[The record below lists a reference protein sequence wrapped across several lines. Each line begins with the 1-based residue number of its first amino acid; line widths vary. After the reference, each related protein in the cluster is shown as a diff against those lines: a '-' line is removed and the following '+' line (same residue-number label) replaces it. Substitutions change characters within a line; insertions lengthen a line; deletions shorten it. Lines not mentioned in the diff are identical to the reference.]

1 MTSSTTIFAAKKILT
16 MNSYQPVATHVAVRD
31 GRILGVGSLDELAH
45 WGDYTLNETFADKIL
60 VPGFV
65 EAHCH
70 AMNGSAWDNTY
81 VGFFDRTDP
90 DGRLWPGIKTLD
102 RVIERLIEIERTLDD
117 PKQTLVAWGFDPIY
131 FDDGVRM
138 TLEHLDQVSRDRRIM
153 VQHSNGHLLN
163 ASRKVIELA
172 GITSSTDVEGVMK
185 DDSGQ
190 PTGELG
196 EMAAQYMAYK
206 VADDVRRFD
215 GINSNDLWTFAKTA
229 TNVGVTTATDLH
241 AKVEDQNI
249 RAYVEA
255 TTSAD
260 YPLRLVPAAAAL
272 TMSIQDGPSHVA
284 QLKQHNNNKLHLGL
298 CKIMTDG
305 SIQGFTGRLKWPGYI
320 NGKPNGIWNLP
331 PQTLTEMV
339 EAYHAAGLQMHMH
352 TNGDEASELMINAI
366 EAALH
371 KYPRPDHR
379 HTLTHCQMA
388 DEAQFRRMAQLGICS
403 NLFANHIYYWG
414 DQHYSL
420 TMGPDRATR
429 MDACGT
435 AKRLGVPFTI
445 HSDAPVTPLDPLFTA
460 WCAVNRQTAS
470 GRVLGSGE
478 CIEVQDALYAITLG
492 AAFTL
497 HLDHLVG
504 SIESGKFADFA
515 VLEDDPTGVPAE
527 ALKDISVWGTVV
539 DGIPRPASQQ
549 NP

>member
-1 MTSSTTIFAAKKILT
+1 MTRSTTIFSAKKILT

-31 GRILGVGSLDELAH
+31 SRILGVGSLDELGY
-45 WGDYTLNETFADKIL
+45 WGDYTLNEIFADKIL

-70 AMNGSAWDNTY
+70 AMNGSVWENTY

-90 DGRLWPGIKTLD
+90 NGRLWPGIKTLD
-102 RVIERLIEIERTLDD
+102 GVVERLIEIEHTLDD
-117 PKQTLVAWGFDPIY
+117 PEETLVAWGFDPIY
-131 FDDGVRM
+131 FTDGVRM
-138 TLEHLDQVSRDRRIM
+138 NLEHLDQVSRDRRIL

-163 ASRKVIELA
+163 ASRKVLELA
-172 GITSSTDVEGVMK
+172 GIDSTTDVEGVMK
-185 DDSGQ
+185 DADGD

-196 EMAAQYMAYK
+196 EMAAQFMAYK
-206 VADDVRRFD
+206 VTDVRRFD

-241 AKVEDQNI
+241 ARVQDQNI
-249 RAYVEA
+249 QSYVEV
-255 TTSAD
+255 TKNAD
-260 YPLRLVPAAAAL
+260 YPLRLVPAAGAL

-284 QLKQHNNNKLHLGL
+284 QLKQHNNDKLYLGL

-371 KYPRPDHR
+371 KNPRPDHR

-388 DEAQFRRMAQLGICS
+388 DESQFRRMAQLGICS
-403 NLFANHIYYWG
+403 NLFTNHIYYWG

-435 AKRLGVPFTI
+435 AKRLGVPYTI

-470 GRVLGSGE
+470 GRILGPNE
-478 CIEVQDALYAITLG
+478 CIEVDDALRAITLG
-492 AAFTL
+492 AAYTL
-497 HLDHLVG
+497 HLDHLIG

-515 VLEDDPTGVPAE
+515 VLEQDPTELPPE
-527 ALKDISVWGTVV
+527 NLKDVPIWGTVV
-539 DGIPRPASQQ
+539 DGIVRSASG
-549 NP
+549 NEA

>member
-1 MTSSTTIFAAKKILT
+1 MTRSTTIFSAKKILT

-31 GRILGVGSLDELAH
+31 SRILGVGSLDELGY
-45 WGDYTLNETFADKIL
+45 WGDYTLNEIFADKIL

-70 AMNGSAWDNTY
+70 AMNGSVWENTY

-90 DGRLWPGIKTLD
+90 NGRLWPGIKTLD
-102 RVIERLIEIERTLDD
+102 GVVERLIEIEHTLDA
-117 PKQTLVAWGFDPIY
+117 PEETLVAWGFDPIY
-131 FDDGVRM
+131 FTDGVRM
-138 TLEHLDQVSRDRRIM
+138 NLEHLDQVSRDRRIL

-163 ASRKVIELA
+163 ASRKVLELA
-172 GITSSTDVEGVMK
+172 GIDSTTDVEGVMK
-185 DDSGQ
+185 DADGD

-196 EMAAQYMAYK
+196 EMAAQFMAYK
-206 VADDVRRFD
+206 VTDVRRFD

-241 AKVEDQNI
+241 ARVQDQNI
-249 RAYVEA
+249 QSYVEV
-255 TTSAD
+255 TKNAD
-260 YPLRLVPAAAAL
+260 YPLRLVPAAGAL

-284 QLKQHNNNKLHLGL
+284 QLKQHNNDKLYLGL

-371 KYPRPDHR
+371 KNPRPDHR

-388 DEAQFRRMAQLGICS
+388 DESQFRRMAQLGICS
-403 NLFANHIYYWG
+403 NLFTNHIYYWG

-435 AKRLGVPFTI
+435 AKRLGVPYTI

-470 GRVLGSGE
+470 GRILGPNE
-478 CIEVQDALYAITLG
+478 CIEVDDALRAITLG
-492 AAFTL
+492 AAYTL
-497 HLDHLVG
+497 HLDHLIG
-504 SIESGKFADFA
+504 SIEIGKFADFA
-515 VLEDDPTGVPAE
+515 VLEQDPTELPPE
-527 ALKDISVWGTVV
+527 NLKDVPIWGTVV
-539 DGIPRPASQQ
+539 DGIVRSASG
-549 NP
+549 NEA

>member
-1 MTSSTTIFAAKKILT
+1 MTRSTTIFSAKKILT

-31 GRILGVGSLDELAH
+31 SRILGVGSLDELGY
-45 WGDYTLNETFADKIL
+45 WGDYTLNEIFADKIL

-70 AMNGSAWDNTY
+70 AMNGSVWENTY

-90 DGRLWPGIKTLD
+90 NGRLWPGIKTLD
-102 RVIERLIEIERTLDD
+102 GVVERLIEIEHTLDD
-117 PKQTLVAWGFDPIY
+117 PEETLVAWGFDPIY
-131 FDDGVRM
+131 FTDGVRM
-138 TLEHLDQVSRDRRIM
+138 NLEHLDQVSRDRRIL

-163 ASRKVIELA
+163 ANRKVLELA
-172 GITSSTDVEGVMK
+172 GIDSTTDVEGVMK
-185 DDSGQ
+185 DADGD

-196 EMAAQYMAYK
+196 EMAAQFMAYK
-206 VADDVRRFD
+206 VTDVRRFD

-241 AKVEDQNI
+241 ARVQDQNI
-249 RAYVEA
+249 QSYVEV
-255 TTSAD
+255 TKNAD
-260 YPLRLVPAAAAL
+260 YPLRLVPAAGAL

-284 QLKQHNNNKLHLGL
+284 QLKQHNNDKLYLGL

-371 KYPRPDHR
+371 KNPRPDHR

-388 DEAQFRRMAQLGICS
+388 DESQFRRMAQLGICS
-403 NLFANHIYYWG
+403 NLFTNHIYYWG

-435 AKRLGVPFTI
+435 AKRLGVPYTI

-470 GRVLGSGE
+470 GRILGPNE
-478 CIEVQDALYAITLG
+478 CIEVDDALRAITLG
-492 AAFTL
+492 AAYTL
-497 HLDHLVG
+497 HLDHLIG
-504 SIESGKFADFA
+504 SIEIGKFADFA
-515 VLEDDPTGVPAE
+515 VLEQDPTELPPE
-527 ALKDISVWGTVV
+527 NLKDVPIWGTVV
-539 DGIPRPASQQ
+539 DGIVRSASG
-549 NP
+549 NEA

>member
-1 MTSSTTIFAAKKILT
+1 MTRSTTIFSAKKILT

-31 GRILGVGSLDELAH
+31 SRILGVGSLDELGY
-45 WGDYTLNETFADKIL
+45 WGDYTLNEIFADKIL

-70 AMNGSAWDNTY
+70 AMNGSVWENTY

-90 DGRLWPGIKTLD
+90 NGRLWPGIKTLD
-102 RVIERLIEIERTLDD
+102 GVVERLIEIEHTLDD
-117 PKQTLVAWGFDPIY
+117 PEETLVAWGFDPIY
-131 FDDGVRM
+131 FTDGVRM
-138 TLEHLDQVSRDRRIM
+138 NLEHLDQVSRDRRIL

-163 ASRKVIELA
+163 ASRKVLELA
-172 GITSSTDVEGVMK
+172 GIDSTTDVEGVMK
-185 DDSGQ
+185 DADGE

-196 EMAAQYMAYK
+196 EMAAQFMAYK
-206 VADDVRRFD
+206 VTDVRRFD

-241 AKVEDQNI
+241 ARVQDQNI
-249 RAYVEA
+249 QSYVEV
-255 TTSAD
+255 TKNAD
-260 YPLRLVPAAAAL
+260 YPLRLVPAAGAL

-284 QLKQHNNNKLHLGL
+284 QLKQHNNDKLYLGL

-371 KYPRPDHR
+371 KNPRPDHR

-388 DEAQFRRMAQLGICS
+388 DESQFRRMAQLGICS
-403 NLFANHIYYWG
+403 NLFTNHIYYWG

-435 AKRLGVPFTI
+435 AKRLGVPYTI

-470 GRVLGSGE
+470 GRILGPNE
-478 CIEVQDALYAITLG
+478 CIEVDDALRAITLG
-492 AAFTL
+492 AAYTL
-497 HLDHLVG
+497 HLDHLIG
-504 SIESGKFADFA
+504 SIEIGKFADFA
-515 VLEDDPTGVPAE
+515 VLEQDPTELPPE
-527 ALKDISVWGTVV
+527 NLKDVPVWGTVV
-539 DGIPRPASQQ
+539 DGIVRSASG
-549 NP
+549 NEA

>member
-1 MTSSTTIFAAKKILT
+1 MTRSTTIFSAKKILT

-31 GRILGVGSLDELAH
+31 SRILGVGSLDELGY
-45 WGDYTLNETFADKIL
+45 WGDYTLNEIFADKIL

-70 AMNGSAWDNTY
+70 AMNGSVWENTY

-90 DGRLWPGIKTLD
+90 NGRLWPGIKTLD
-102 RVIERLIEIERTLDD
+102 GVVERLIEIEHTLDD
-117 PKQTLVAWGFDPIY
+117 PEETLVAWGFDPIY
-131 FDDGVRM
+131 FADGVRM
-138 TLEHLDQVSRDRRIM
+138 NLEHLDQVSRDRRIL

-163 ASRKVIELA
+163 ASRKVLELA
-172 GITSSTDVEGVMK
+172 GIDSTTDVEGVMK
-185 DDSGQ
+185 DADGD

-196 EMAAQYMAYK
+196 EMAAQFMAYK
-206 VADDVRRFD
+206 VTDVRRFD

-241 AKVEDQNI
+241 ARVQDQNI
-249 RAYVEA
+249 QSYVEV
-255 TTSAD
+255 TKNAD
-260 YPLRLVPAAAAL
+260 YPLRLVPAAGAL

-284 QLKQHNNNKLHLGL
+284 QLKQHNNDKLYLGL

-371 KYPRPDHR
+371 KNPRPDHR

-388 DEAQFRRMAQLGICS
+388 DESQFRRMAQLGICS
-403 NLFANHIYYWG
+403 NLFTNHIYYWG

-435 AKRLGVPFTI
+435 AKRLGVPYTI

-470 GRVLGSGE
+470 GRILGPNE
-478 CIEVQDALYAITLG
+478 CIEVDDALRAITLG
-492 AAFTL
+492 AAYTL
-497 HLDHLVG
+497 HLDHLIG
-504 SIESGKFADFA
+504 SIEIGKFADFA
-515 VLEDDPTGVPAE
+515 VLEQDPTELPPE
-527 ALKDISVWGTVV
+527 NLKDVPIWGTVV
-539 DGIPRPASQQ
+539 DGIVRSASG
-549 NP
+549 NEA

>member
-1 MTSSTTIFAAKKILT
+1 MTRSTTIFSAKKILT

-31 GRILGVGSLDELAH
+31 SRILGVGSLDELGY
-45 WGDYTLNETFADKIL
+45 WGDYTLNEIFADKIL

-70 AMNGSAWDNTY
+70 AMNGSVWENTY

-90 DGRLWPGIKTLD
+90 NGRLWPGIKTLD
-102 RVIERLIEIERTLDD
+102 GVVERLIEIEHTLDD
-117 PKQTLVAWGFDPIY
+117 PEETLVAWGFDPIY
-131 FDDGVRM
+131 FTDGVRM
-138 TLEHLDQVSRDRRIM
+138 NLEHLDQVSRDRRIL

-163 ASRKVIELA
+163 ASRKVLELA
-172 GITSSTDVEGVMK
+172 GIDSTTDVEGVMK
-185 DDSGQ
+185 DADGD

-196 EMAAQYMAYK
+196 EMAAQFMAYK
-206 VADDVRRFD
+206 VTDVRRFD

-241 AKVEDQNI
+241 ARVQDQNI
-249 RAYVEA
+249 QSYVEV
-255 TTSAD
+255 TKNAD
-260 YPLRLVPAAAAL
+260 YPLRLVPAAGAL

-284 QLKQHNNNKLHLGL
+284 QLKQHNNDKLYLGL

-339 EAYHAAGLQMHMH
+339 GAYHAAGLQMHMH

-371 KYPRPDHR
+371 KNPRPDHR

-388 DEAQFRRMAQLGICS
+388 DESQFRRMAQLGICS
-403 NLFANHIYYWG
+403 NLFTNHIYYWG

-435 AKRLGVPFTI
+435 AKRLGVPYTI

-470 GRVLGSGE
+470 GRILGPNE
-478 CIEVQDALYAITLG
+478 CIEVDDALRAITLG
-492 AAFTL
+492 AAYTL
-497 HLDHLVG
+497 HLDHLIG
-504 SIESGKFADFA
+504 SIEIGKFADFA
-515 VLEDDPTGVPAE
+515 VLEQDPTELPPE
-527 ALKDISVWGTVV
+527 NLKDVPIWGTVV
-539 DGIPRPASQQ
+539 DGIVRSASG
-549 NP
+549 NEA

>member
-1 MTSSTTIFAAKKILT
+1 MTRSTTIFSAKKILT

-31 GRILGVGSLDELAH
+31 SRILGVGSLDELGH
-45 WGDYTLNETFADKIL
+45 WGDYTLNEIFADKIL

-70 AMNGSAWDNTY
+70 AMNGSVWENTY

-90 DGRLWPGIKTLD
+90 NGRLWPGIKTLD
-102 RVIERLIEIERTLDD
+102 GVVERLIEIEHTLDD
-117 PKQTLVAWGFDPIY
+117 PEETLVAWGFDPIY
-131 FDDGVRM
+131 FTDGVRM
-138 TLEHLDQVSRDRRIM
+138 NLEHLDQVSRDRRIL

-163 ASRKVIELA
+163 ANRKVLELA
-172 GITSSTDVEGVMK
+172 GIDSTTDVEGVMK
-185 DDSGQ
+185 DADGN

-196 EMAAQYMAYK
+196 EMAAQFMAYK
-206 VADDVRRFD
+206 VTDVRRFD
-215 GINSNDLWTFAKTA
+215 GINSNDLWIFAKTA

-241 AKVEDQNI
+241 ARVQDQNI
-249 RAYVEA
+249 QSYVEV
-255 TTSAD
+255 TKNAD
-260 YPLRLVPAAAAL
+260 YPLRLVPAAGAL

-284 QLKQHNNNKLHLGL
+284 QLKQHNNDKLYLGL

-366 EAALH
+366 ETALH
-371 KYPRPDHR
+371 KNPRPDHR

-403 NLFANHIYYWG
+403 NLFTNHIYYWG

-435 AKRLGVPFTI
+435 AKRLGVPYTI

-470 GRVLGSGE
+470 GRILGPNE
-478 CIEVQDALYAITLG
+478 CIEVDDALRAITLG
-492 AAFTL
+492 AAYTL
-497 HLDHLVG
+497 HLDHLIG
-504 SIESGKFADFA
+504 SIEIGKFADFA
-515 VLEDDPTGVPAE
+515 VLEQDPTELPPE
-527 ALKDISVWGTVV
+527 NLKDVPIWGTVV
-539 DGIPRPASQQ
+539 DGIVRSASG
-549 NP
+549 NEA

>member
-1 MTSSTTIFAAKKILT
+1 MTRSTTIFSAKKILT

-31 GRILGVGSLDELAH
+31 SRILGVGSLDELGY
-45 WGDYTLNETFADKIL
+45 WGDYTLNEIFADKIL

-70 AMNGSAWDNTY
+70 AMNGSVWENTY

-90 DGRLWPGIKTLD
+90 NGRLWPGIKTLD
-102 RVIERLIEIERTLDD
+102 GVVERLIEIEHTLDD
-117 PKQTLVAWGFDPIY
+117 PEETLVAWGFDPIY
-131 FDDGVRM
+131 FTDGVRM
-138 TLEHLDQVSRDRRIM
+138 NLEHLDQVSRDRRIL

-163 ASRKVIELA
+163 ASRKVLELA
-172 GITSSTDVEGVMK
+172 GIDSTTDVEGVMK
-185 DDSGQ
+185 DADGD

-196 EMAAQYMAYK
+196 EMAAQFMAYK
-206 VADDVRRFD
+206 VTDVRRFD

-241 AKVEDQNI
+241 ARVQDQNI
-249 RAYVEA
+249 QSYVEV
-255 TTSAD
+255 TKNAD
-260 YPLRLVPAAAAL
+260 YPLRLVPAAGAL

-284 QLKQHNNNKLHLGL
+284 QLKQHNNDKLYLGL

-339 EAYHAAGLQMHMH
+339 GAYHAAGLQMHMH

-371 KYPRPDHR
+371 KNPRPDHR

-388 DEAQFRRMAQLGICS
+388 DESQFRRMAQLGICS
-403 NLFANHIYYWG
+403 NLFTNHIYYWG

-435 AKRLGVPFTI
+435 AKRLGVPYTI

-470 GRVLGSGE
+470 GRVLGPSE
-478 CIEVQDALYAITLG
+478 RIEVHDALHAITLG

-515 VLEDDPTGVPAE
+515 VLEDDPTDVPVE
-527 ALKDISVWGTVV
+527 ALKDIAVWGTVV
-539 DGIPRPASQQ
+539 DGTPRPASQHS
-549 NP
+549 N

>member
-1 MTSSTTIFAAKKILT
+1 MTRSTTIFSAKKILT

-31 GRILGVGSLDELAH
+31 SRILGVGSLDELGY
-45 WGDYTLNETFADKIL
+45 WGDYTLNEIFADKIL

-70 AMNGSAWDNTY
+70 AMNGSVWENTY

-90 DGRLWPGIKTLD
+90 NGQLWPGIKTLD
-102 RVIERLIEIERTLDD
+102 GVVERLIEIEHTLDD
-117 PKQTLVAWGFDPIY
+117 PEETLVAWGFDPIY
-131 FDDGVRM
+131 FTDGVRM
-138 TLEHLDQVSRDRRIM
+138 NLEHLDQVSRDRRIL

-163 ASRKVIELA
+163 ASRKVLELA
-172 GITSSTDVEGVMK
+172 GIDSTTDVEGVMK
-185 DDSGQ
+185 NADGD

-196 EMAAQYMAYK
+196 EMAAQFMAYK
-206 VADDVRRFD
+206 VTDVRRFD

-241 AKVEDQNI
+241 ARVQDQNI
-249 RAYVEA
+249 QSYVEV
-255 TTSAD
+255 TKNAD
-260 YPLRLVPAAAAL
+260 YPLRLVPAAGAL

-284 QLKQHNNNKLHLGL
+284 QLKQHNNDKLYLGL

-371 KYPRPDHR
+371 KNPRPDHR

-388 DEAQFRRMAQLGICS
+388 DESQFRRMAQLGICS
-403 NLFANHIYYWG
+403 NLFTNHIYYWG

-435 AKRLGVPFTI
+435 AKRLGVPYTI

-470 GRVLGSGE
+470 GRILGPNE
-478 CIEVQDALYAITLG
+478 CIEVDDALRAITLG
-492 AAFTL
+492 AAYTL
-497 HLDHLVG
+497 HLDHLIG

-515 VLEDDPTGVPAE
+515 VLEQDPTELPPE
-527 ALKDISVWGTVV
+527 NLKDVPIWGTVV
-539 DGIPRPASQQ
+539 DGIVRSASG
-549 NP
+549 NEA

>member
-1 MTSSTTIFAAKKILT
+1 MASSTTIFAAKKILT
-16 MNSYQPVATHVAVRD
+16 MNSYQPIATHVAVRD

-45 WGDYTLNETFADKIL
+45 WGDYTLNETFADKVL

-70 AMNGSAWDNTY
+70 AMNGSVWDNTY
-81 VGFFDRTDP
+81 VGFFDRTGP

-241 AKVEDQNI
+241 ARVQDQNI
-249 RAYVEA
+249 QSYVEV
-255 TTSAD
+255 TQNTD

-272 TMSIQDGPSHVA
+272 TMSIQDGPAHVSK
-284 QLKQHNNNKLHLGL
+284 LKQHNNDKLYLGL

-331 PQTLTEMV
+331 PQTLTDMV

-371 KYPRPDHR
+371 KNPRPDHR

-403 NLFANHIYYWG
+403 NLFTNHIYYWG

-420 TMGPDRATR
+420 TMGPDRASR

-435 AKRLGVPFTI
+435 AKRLGVPYTI

-470 GRVLGSGE
+470 GRVLGPSE
-478 CIEVQDALYAITLG
+478 RIEVHDALHAITLG

-515 VLEDDPTGVPAE
+515 VLEDDPTDVPVE
-527 ALKDISVWGTVV
+527 ALKDIAVWGTVV
-539 DGIPRPASQQ
+539 DGTPRPASQHS
-549 NP
+549 N

>member
-1 MTSSTTIFAAKKILT
+1 MTRSTTIFSAKKILT

-31 GRILGVGSLDELAH
+31 SRILGVGSLDGLGS
-45 WGDYTLNETFADKIL
+45 WGDYTLNEIFADKIL

-70 AMNGSAWDNTY
+70 AMNGSVWENTY

-90 DGRLWPGIKTLD
+90 NGRLWPGIKTLD
-102 RVIERLIEIERTLDD
+102 GVVERLIEIEHTLDD
-117 PKQTLVAWGFDPIY
+117 PEETLVAWGFDPIY
-131 FDDGVRM
+131 FTDGVRM
-138 TLEHLDQVSRDRRIM
+138 NMEHLDQVSRDRRIL

-163 ASRKVIELA
+163 ASRKVLELA
-172 GITSSTDVEGVMK
+172 GIDSTTDVEGVMK
-185 DDSGQ
+185 DSDGN

-196 EMAAQYMAYK
+196 EMAAQFMAYK
-206 VADDVRRFD
+206 VTDVRRFD

-241 AKVEDQNI
+241 ARVQDQNI
-249 RAYVEA
+249 QSYVEV
-255 TTSAD
+255 TKNAD
-260 YPLRLVPAAAAL
+260 YPLRLVPAAGAL

-284 QLKQHNNNKLHLGL
+284 QLKQHNNDKLYLGL

-371 KYPRPDHR
+371 KNPRPDHR

-388 DEAQFRRMAQLGICS
+388 DESQFRRMAQLGICS
-403 NLFANHIYYWG
+403 NLFTNHIYYWG

-435 AKRLGVPFTI
+435 AKRLGVPYTI

-470 GRVLGSGE
+470 GRILGPNERIG
-478 CIEVQDALYAITLG
+478 VDDALRAITLG

-504 SIESGKFADFA
+504 SIEPGKFADFA
-515 VLEDDPTGVPAE
+515 VLEQDPTELPPE
-527 ALKDISVWGTVV
+527 NLKDVPIWGTVV
-539 DGIPRPASQQ
+539 DGIARSASG
-549 NP
+549 NEA

>member
-1 MTSSTTIFAAKKILT
+1 MTRSTTIFSAKKILT

-31 GRILGVGSLDELAH
+31 SRILGVGSLDELGY
-45 WGDYTLNETFADKIL
+45 WGDYTLNEIFADKIL

-70 AMNGSAWDNTY
+70 AMNGSVWENTY

-90 DGRLWPGIKTLD
+90 NGQLWPGIKTLD
-102 RVIERLIEIERTLDD
+102 GVVERLIEIEHTLDD
-117 PKQTLVAWGFDPIY
+117 PEETLVAWGFDPIY
-131 FDDGVRM
+131 FTDGVRM
-138 TLEHLDQVSRDRRIM
+138 NLEHLDQVSRDRRIL

-163 ASRKVIELA
+163 ASRKVLELA
-172 GITSSTDVEGVMK
+172 GIDSTTDVEGVMK
-185 DDSGQ
+185 DADGD

-196 EMAAQYMAYK
+196 EMAAQFMAYK
-206 VADDVRRFD
+206 VTDVRRFD

-241 AKVEDQNI
+241 ARVQDQNI
-249 RAYVEA
+249 QSYVEV
-255 TTSAD
+255 TKNAD
-260 YPLRLVPAAAAL
+260 YPLRLVPAAGAL

-284 QLKQHNNNKLHLGL
+284 QLKQHNNDKLYLGL

-331 PQTLTEMV
+331 PQTLTDMV

-371 KYPRPDHR
+371 KNPRPDHR

-388 DEAQFRRMAQLGICS
+388 DESQFRRMAQLGICS
-403 NLFANHIYYWG
+403 NLFTNHIYYWG

-435 AKRLGVPFTI
+435 AKRLGVPYTI

-470 GRVLGSGE
+470 GRILAPNE
-478 CIEVQDALYAITLG
+478 CIEVDDALRAITLG
-492 AAFTL
+492 AAYTL
-497 HLDHLVG
+497 HLDHLIG
-504 SIESGKFADFA
+504 SIEIGKFADFA
-515 VLEDDPTGVPAE
+515 VLEQDPTELPPE
-527 ALKDISVWGTVV
+527 NLKDVPIWGTVV
-539 DGIPRPASQQ
+539 DGIVRSASG
-549 NP
+549 NEA

>member
-1 MTSSTTIFAAKKILT
+1 MTRSTTIFSAKKILT

-31 GRILGVGSLDELAH
+31 SRILGVGSLDGLGS
-45 WGDYTLNETFADKIL
+45 WGDYTLNEIFADKIL

-70 AMNGSAWDNTY
+70 AMNGSVWENTY

-90 DGRLWPGIKTLD
+90 NGRLWPGIKTLD
-102 RVIERLIEIERTLDD
+102 GVVERLIEIEHTLDD
-117 PKQTLVAWGFDPIY
+117 PEETLVAWGFDPIY
-131 FDDGVRM
+131 FTDGVRM
-138 TLEHLDQVSRDRRIM
+138 NMEHLDQVSRDRRIL

-163 ASRKVIELA
+163 ASRKVLELA
-172 GITSSTDVEGVMK
+172 GIDSTTDVEGVMK
-185 DDSGQ
+185 DSDGN

-196 EMAAQYMAYK
+196 EMAAQFMAYK
-206 VADDVRRFD
+206 VTDVRRFD

-241 AKVEDQNI
+241 ARVQDQNI
-249 RAYVEA
+249 QSYVEV
-255 TTSAD
+255 TKNAD
-260 YPLRLVPAAAAL
+260 YPLRLVPAAGAL
-272 TMSIQDGPSHVA
+272 TMSIQDGPSHVT
-284 QLKQHNNNKLHLGL
+284 QLKQHNNDKLYLGL

-371 KYPRPDHR
+371 KNPRPDHR

-388 DEAQFRRMAQLGICS
+388 DESQFRRMAQLGICS
-403 NLFANHIYYWG
+403 NLFTNHIYYWG

-435 AKRLGVPFTI
+435 AKRLGVPYTI

-470 GRVLGSGE
+470 GRILGPNERIG
-478 CIEVQDALYAITLG
+478 VDDALRAITLG

-504 SIESGKFADFA
+504 SIEPGKFADFA
-515 VLEDDPTGVPAE
+515 VLEQDPTELPPE
-527 ALKDISVWGTVV
+527 NLKDVPIWGTVV
-539 DGIPRPASQQ
+539 DGIARSASG
-549 NP
+549 NEA